1 MGKTP
6 LSNEL
11 IVQILREF
19 VVEHSGKWVHPD
31 ICDKA
36 AAAIEAL
43 QAEVKKNQETCQS
56 CGVKSAAVIE
66 ALQSQNKKLRNALV
80 GSCCACKHQIHLGPD
95 SPCETCFRSPRGTT
109 QGLHS
114 MNNWEWNPD
123 LDSPSPTS
131 NDPLPMEALHG
142 MTGKPY
148 WHVGLRPE
156 SEPPHWAI
164 LPDNVA
170 KYPQDYHYGEYWLA
184 YLQETEKKEA
194 DDENPDA

>member
-1 MGKTP
+1 MDAIRKEKNMETKP

-19 VVEHSGKWVHPD
+19 VVELSGKWVHP
-31 ICDKA
+31 

-43 QAEVKKNQETCQS
+43 QAEVKKNQEACQS
-56 CGVKSAAVIE
+56 CGAKTTAVIE
-66 ALQSQNKKLRNALV
+66 ALQSKHKKLEDALIGTCSSCIHATTRFDTSCKGCLRNH
-80 GSCCACKHQIHLGPD
+80 SD
-95 SPCETCFRSPRGTT
+95 SGY
-109 QGLHS
+109 GIKD
-114 MNNWEWNPD
+114 NWAWNPD
-123 LDSPSPTS
+123 LDAPVP
-131 NDPLPMEALHG
+131 NAPLPMEALHG
-142 MTGKPY
+142 MAGKPY

-164 LPDNVA
+164 LPDMAA

>member
-1 MGKTP
+1 METKP

-36 AAAIEAL
+36 AATIEAL
-43 QAEVKKNQETCQS
+43 QAEVKNK
-56 CGVKSAAVIE
+56 
-66 ALQSQNKKLRNALV
+66 NKKLRDARAQTCV
-80 GSCCACKHQIHLGPD
+80 ACKHRDDPKARIL
-95 SPCETCFRSPRGTT
+95 CNTCMFNPKGSINGIYST
-109 QGLHS
+109 
-114 MNNWEWNPD
+114 NNWEWNPD
-123 LDSPSPTS
+123 LDNPSPTS

-142 MTGKPY
+142 MAGKPY

-156 SEPPHWAI
+156 SDPPHWAI
-164 LPDNVA
+164 LPDIAA

-184 YLQETEKKEA
+184 YLQETEE
-194 DDENPDA
+194 DSDENPDA